1 MKKTIRLLAAA
12 SLVIGLVA
20 AVAVAGTDFGVDRDN
35 LLRGRS
41 VQLFGVQGPIPAS
54 STSSV
59 TAAQANADPTS
70 LATFAQ
76 SLSARVVTSGVA
88 APVIDM
94 LALWPNDQ
102 NPEWLI
108 ACNEQVE
115 ADPGLQRI
123 NIATGA
129 VQTIVSGTIF
139 CDAAKRT
146 PWGTI
151 VFTEENGGGT
161 SGGRVYELI
170 DPLNTTNVILDRTT
184 GTFSGGTGASNFAV
198 RPALGRLSFEGV
210 GIYPNGVVYYG
221 DEDRPLNG
229 AGGGAYFKFVPSTP
243 RDPGAGPITSL
254 SESPLVSGS
263 VFGLRLGKRS
273 GNTDYGQGTNTG
285 LGTWIATTGGSDQDL
300 RAQTAALK
308 LTGYYRPEDL
318 QIDLGALAA
327 GEVRFCGDNT
337 GNEATDHNWGESICI
352 TDGTLAQAATSAAT
366 PEVQFFVIGSSDL
379 AMPDNI
385 AYQPGRGNWI
395 LHEDGD
401 IGATQKN
408 NDLWDCLPDGADMDG
423 VSDGCIRIGT
433 LNDLTA
439 NAGEGAEWTGGIFD
453 ATGTRFFVSVQHNV
467 SGHGVVLEVTGW
479 R

>member
-151 VFTEENGGGT
+151 VFTEENGGG
-161 SGGRVYELI
+161 
-170 DPLNTTNVILDRTT
+170 
-184 GTFSGGTGASNFAV
+184 A
-198 RPALGRLSFEGV
+198 
-210 GIYPNGVVYYG
+210 
-221 DEDRPLNG
+221 
-229 AGGGAYFKFVPSTP
+229 
-243 RDPGAGPITSL
+243 
-254 SESPLVSGS
+254 
-263 VFGLRLGKRS
+263 
-273 GNTDYGQGTNTG
+273 
-285 LGTWIATTGGSDQDL
+285 
-300 RAQTAALK
+300 
-308 LTGYYRPEDL
+308 
-318 QIDLGALAA
+318 
-327 GEVRFCGDNT
+327 
-337 GNEATDHNWGESICI
+337 
-352 TDGTLAQAATSAAT
+352 
-366 PEVQFFVIGSSDL
+366 
-379 AMPDNI
+379 
-385 AYQPGRGNWI
+385 
-395 LHEDGD
+395 
-401 IGATQKN
+401 
-408 NDLWDCLPDGADMDG
+408 
-423 VSDGCIRIGT
+423 
-433 LNDLTA
+433 
-439 NAGEGAEWTGGIFD
+439 TGGI
-453 ATGTRFFVSVQHNV
+453 ARVQNPV
-467 SGHGVVLEVTGW
+467 LVEVADVVRGVTGGGKAVEAEQALA
-479 R
+479 RLAHVLRRHGSLELRRPPRAGAAVLRGRRHLPERRDVLRRRGPSAERSGRGRILQVRPLDAS